1 VRLGNI
7 NSSLIDRLIQR
18 VYNGDVS
25 KVPTIDYLGPKPKAL
40 PKLTGFAK
48 VQSVSEIT
56 YTLGD
61 NLPDRSAWLQTLA
74 GTQPELAEGAADHT
88 FQWITPVVH

>member
-1 VRLGNI
+1 MLGNI

-25 KVPTIDYLGPKPKAL
+25 KIPTIDYLGPKPEAL

-48 VQSVSEIT
+48 V
-56 YTLGD
+56 
-61 NLPDRSAWLQTLA
+61 
-74 GTQPELAEGAADHT
+74 
-88 FQWITPVVH
+88 